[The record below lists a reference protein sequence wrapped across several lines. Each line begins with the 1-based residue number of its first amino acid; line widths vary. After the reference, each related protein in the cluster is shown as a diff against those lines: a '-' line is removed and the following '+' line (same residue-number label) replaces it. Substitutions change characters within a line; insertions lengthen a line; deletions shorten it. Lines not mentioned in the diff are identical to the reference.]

1 MQLIMIILKTMK
13 IGNYNK
19 AKKKKEKIKNKKKQT
34 LVALKMSANL
44 KIIILTV
51 KIIIVRAFI
60 KERMI
65 IRTTE
70 VVIKK

>member
-1 MQLIMIILKTMK
+1 MIILKTMK
-13 IGNYNK
+13 IGYNNK

-34 LVALKMSANL
+34 LVAQKMSTNL
-44 KIIILTV
+44 KIIILTA

>member
-1 MQLIMIILKTMK
+1 MIILKTMK
-13 IGNYNK
+13 IGYNNK

-34 LVALKMSANL
+34 LVAQKMSTNL

>member
-1 MQLIMIILKTMK
+1 MK
-13 IGNYNK
+13 IGYNNK

-34 LVALKMSANL
+34 LVAQKMSTNL
-44 KIIILTV
+44 KIIILTA

>member
-1 MQLIMIILKTMK
+1 MK
-13 IGNYNK
+13 IGYNNK

-34 LVALKMSANL
+34 LVAQKMSANQ

-70 VVIKK
+70 VV

>member
-1 MQLIMIILKTMK
+1 MK
-13 IGNYNK
+13 IGYNNK

-34 LVALKMSANL
+34 LVAQKMSTNL

>member
-1 MQLIMIILKTMK
+1 MK
-13 IGNYNK
+13 IGYNNK

-34 LVALKMSANL
+34 LVAQKMSTNL

-70 VVIKK
+70 VV

>member
-1 MQLIMIILKTMK
+1 MK
-13 IGNYNK
+13 IGYNNK

-34 LVALKMSANL
+34 LVAQKMSANL

>member
-1 MQLIMIILKTMK
+1 MIILKTMK
-13 IGNYNK
+13 IGYNNK

-34 LVALKMSANL
+34 LVAQKMSANL

>member
-1 MQLIMIILKTMK
+1 
-13 IGNYNK
+13 
-19 AKKKKEKIKNKKKQT
+19 
-34 LVALKMSANL
+34 MSANQ

-51 KIIIVRAFI
+51 KIILVRAFI

>member
-1 MQLIMIILKTMK
+1 
-13 IGNYNK
+13 
-19 AKKKKEKIKNKKKQT
+19 
-34 LVALKMSANL
+34 MSANQ
-44 KIIILTV
+44 KVIKLTV
-51 KIIIVRAFI
+51 KIILVRAFI

>member
-1 MQLIMIILKTMK
+1 MIILKTMK
-13 IGNYNK
+13 IGYNNK

-34 LVALKMSANL
+34 LVAQKMSTNL

-70 VVIKK
+70 VV